1 MGMVAK
7 NGNNMDERDYKA
19 MNASENNMKPHQPII
34 TFVVLC
40 LLLVIGLNHCAKK
53 QPKTIPF
60 DYKSE
65 AEIMKKQF
73 GIEQAILL
81 NQLEAANRRLQ
92 SAVNAKDSIRKREIS
107 LSNTNIALMKKLR
120 HTLPKDCDTV
130 FVLCDEIINV
140 KDSSYAALFTAFQS
154 CVDVSTVKDSLI
166 VAYKS
171 ENLTDSTL
179 LAVSKAETKQQRKS
193 KVAAWCVG
201 GAMFILWLV
210 VGLK

>member
-1 MGMVAK
+1 M
-7 NGNNMDERDYKA
+7 KA
-19 MNASENNMKPHQPII
+19 NHQLI
-34 TFVVLC
+34 TFAVLC
-40 LLLVIGLNHCAKK
+40 LLLVIGLSHCAKDK
-53 QPKTIPF
+53 PKTIPF
-60 DYKSE
+60 DYKTE
-65 AEIMKKQF
+65 AEMMKKQF

-81 NQLEAANRRLQ
+81 NQLEAATRRLQ
-92 SAVNAKDSIRKREIS
+92 VANNAKDSIRKREIS

-120 HTLPKDCDTV
+120 QTLPKECDTV

-140 KDSSYAALFTAFQS
+140 KDSSYAALFTAYQS

-166 VAYKS
+166 VAYKA

-179 LAVSKAETKQQRKS
+179 LAVSKAETKHERKG
-193 KVAAWCVG
+193 KIAAWCVG

>member
-1 MGMVAK
+1 MEMGV
-7 NGNNMDERDYKA
+7 NN
-19 MNASENNMKPHQPII
+19 NNMKPHNQLI
-34 TFVVLC
+34 TFAVLC
-40 LLLVIGLNHCAKK
+40 LLLVIYLSHCAKE
-53 QPKTIPF
+53 QPKVIPY
-60 DYKSE
+60 DYKTE
-65 AEIMKKQF
+65 AEMMKKQF

-92 SAVNAKDSIRKREIS
+92 SAVNAKDSIRQRELS

-120 HTLPKDCDTV
+120 QTLPKECDTV

-140 KDSSYAALFTAFQS
+140 KDSSYAALFTAYQS
-154 CVDVSTVKDSLI
+154 CVDVSTIKDSLI

-171 ENLTDSTL
+171 ENVTDSTL
-179 LAVSKAETKQQRKS
+179 LAVSKAETKHERKG

>member
-1 MGMVAK
+1 
-7 NGNNMDERDYKA
+7 
-19 MNASENNMKPHQPII
+19 MKPHHQLI
-34 TFVVLC
+34 TFAVLC
-40 LLLVIGLNHCAKK
+40 LLLVIALSKCAKE
-53 QPKTIPF
+53 QPKVIPF
-60 DYKSE
+60 DYKTE
-65 AEIMKKQF
+65 AEMMKKQF

-92 SAVNAKDSIRKREIS
+92 VSINAKDSIRQREIS
-107 LSNTNIALMKKLR
+107 LTNTNIALMKKLR
-120 HTLPKDCDTV
+120 NTLPKECDTV

-154 CVDVSTVKDSLI
+154 CVDVSTIKDSLI
-166 VAYKS
+166 VGYKS

-179 LAVSKAETKQQRKS
+179 LAVSKAETKQQRKG

>member
-7 NGNNMDERDYKA
+7 NGNNM
-19 MNASENNMKPHQPII
+19 KPHHQLI
-34 TFVVLC
+34 TFAILC
-40 LLLVIGLNHCAKK
+40 LLLVICLSKCAKDK
-53 QPKTIPF
+53 PKTIPF

-65 AEIMKKQF
+65 AEMMKKQF

-92 SAVNAKDSIRKREIS
+92 VVNNAKDSIRQREIS

-120 HTLPKDCDTV
+120 DRLPKECDTV

-154 CVDVSTVKDSLI
+154 CVDVSTIKDSLI
-166 VAYKS
+166 VGYKS
-171 ENLTDSTL
+171 ENVTDSL
-179 LAVSKAETKQQRKS
+179 LLKVSKQETKQQRKG

>member
-1 MGMVAK
+1 
-7 NGNNMDERDYKA
+7 
-19 MNASENNMKPHQPII
+19 MKPHHQLI
-34 TFVVLC
+34 TFAILC
-40 LLLVIGLNHCAKK
+40 LLLVICLSKCAKDK
-53 QPKTIPF
+53 PKTIPF

-65 AEIMKKQF
+65 AEMMKKQF

-81 NQLEAANRRLQ
+81 NQLQAANIRLQ
-92 SAVNAKDSIRKREIS
+92 VATNAKDSIRKREIS
-107 LSNTNIALMKKLR
+107 LSNTNIALLKKLR
-120 HTLPKDCDTV
+120 DRLPKECDTV

-154 CVDVSTVKDSLI
+154 CVDVSTIKDSLI
-166 VAYKS
+166 VAYKA
-171 ENLTDSTL
+171 ENVTDSTL
-179 LAVSKAETKQQRKS
+179 LAVSKAETKQQRKG

>member
-1 MGMVAK
+1 
-7 NGNNMDERDYKA
+7 MDERDYKA
-19 MNASENNMKPHQPII
+19 MNASENNMKPHHQLI
-34 TFVVLC
+34 TFAVLC
-40 LLLVIGLNHCAKK
+40 LLLVICLSKCAKDK
-53 QPKTIPF
+53 PKTIPF
-60 DYKSE
+60 DYKTE
-65 AEIMKKQF
+65 AEMMKKQF

-92 SAVNAKDSIRKREIS
+92 VATNAKDSIRKRELS
-107 LSNTNIALMKKLR
+107 LINTNIALMKKLR
-120 HTLPKDCDTV
+120 QTLPKECDTV

-140 KDSSYAALFTAFQS
+140 KDSSYAALFTDYQS
-154 CVDVSTVKDSLI
+154 CVDVSTIKDSLI

-171 ENLTDSTL
+171 ENVTDSTL
-179 LAVSKAETKQQRKS
+179 LAVSKAETKQQRKG